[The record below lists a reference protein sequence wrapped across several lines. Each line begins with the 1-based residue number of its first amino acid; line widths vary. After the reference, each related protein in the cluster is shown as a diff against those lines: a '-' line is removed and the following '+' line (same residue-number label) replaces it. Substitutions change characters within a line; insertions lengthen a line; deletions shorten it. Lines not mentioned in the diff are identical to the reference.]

1 MAKKIW
7 YSKPLAHQ
15 WEIYTKYYN
24 QNKETNEQFVQR
36 VLLSSST
43 NHPFSW
49 SKNQLNT
56 FLWSL
61 WYSDATKKFLHLYFT
76 DKSLKEFL
84 ENVPLADLEG
94 ISKYIN
100 ENGFITEQDP
110 LNLNFFP
117 FGIHIPYEN
126 KYKAF
131 AFGLMNNQDNQM
143 VLTWAVGKGG
153 AWCSAKNYKEL
164 LTKDSE
170 EAKEITKIFRL
181 AINTIAYMKAFPE
194 CVKDGVPEL
203 IKERENGNAITI
215 EIAEKVLEPIHNKNV
230 KMISP
235 HFRRGY
241 FKRLSSPFY
250 TKKRGQI
257 VFVSETMVNGKAKT
271 IYTTE
276 KIKDLKTGASNEET
290 VI

>member
-1 MAKKIW
+1 MSKKIW

-15 WEIYTKYYN
+15 WDIYSKNYN
-24 QNKETNEQFVQR
+24 QNKETKEQFVQR
-36 VLLSSST
+36 ILLNYSAST
-43 NHPFSW
+43 SFSW
-49 SKNQLNT
+49 TKNQLNT
-56 FLWSL
+56 FIWSL
-61 WYSDATKKFLHLYFT
+61 WYSDATKKLLHLYFV

-84 ENVPLADLEG
+84 ETIPLADIEG

-100 ENGFITEQDP
+100 ENGFITEQGL
-110 LNLNFFP
+110 LNLKFFP

-143 VLTWAVGKGG
+143 VLSWAVEKGG
-153 AWCSAKNYKEL
+153 AWCSTKNYKEL

-181 AINTIAYMKAFPE
+181 AINTIAYMETFPE

-203 IKERENGNAITI
+203 IKEQENENAITI
-215 EIAEKVLEPIHNKNV
+215 GISEKALEPIQNINK
-230 KMISP
+230 KMKTP

-241 FKRLSSPFY
+241 FKQLSSPFY

-257 VFVSETMVNGKAKT
+257 IFVSETMVNGKAKT

-276 KIKDLKTGASNEET
+276 NIDDIKALEHL
-290 VI
+290 